1 MKRLLIG
8 SLALAAVAAPLMT
21 MTSPSASA
29 AQVKMAKPPKLAPL
43 AVTGGNP
50 YPIGTGIPGFTYG
63 HVLIFIDKPAL
74 PEPAG
79 HIDSITVTCTPVYKL
94 ANTSTD
100 FPTAPI
106 VTTFTNISDSYAS
119 ATAPAGAKY
128 DIVIPD
134 AATAAALGVTT
145 APKIR
150 LVTIPYADPA
160 NTGTAQYPP
169 LGCALTT
176 GSDPALHPAKFL
188 PGAAMTA
195 AGKAP
200 KLPSS
205 PAIDCNPLTDDGT
218 GPVPGLPLNPVV
230 VPPEIVPGVS
240 TTYHMTVGL
249 TAGGV
254 ALGVFCSTDSSYRAK
269 FLTEQTTKISASPKV
284 KAKTHTAIAK
294 KIVLNSPVNSSIT
307 LTITRSLLTYKYD
320 PTRLSATSATCIPK
334 AAKTP
339 LLATD
344 PNRIVPGFGVVLG
357 NACFVNQA
365 TGTITLISNDSNTVK
380 PGKAIVSA
388 PTDITFT
395 YTPGADTSISLDS
408 AQTYIGIAGTTVL
421 VKLSPAGT
429 YFGIP
434 DSNIGAPAITFS
446 GLL

>member
-249 TAGGV
+249 TAGTAASPV
-254 ALGVFCSTDSSYRAK
+254 PLGVFCSTDSSYRAK

-307 LTITRSLLTYKYD
+307 LSITRSLLTYKYD
-320 PTRLSATSATCIPK
+320 PTRLSATSATCVPK
-334 AAKTP
+334 AAKNPSTV
-339 LLATD
+339 T
-344 PNRIVPGFGVVLG
+344 VPGFGSVTG
-357 NACFVNQA
+357 NKCVINQA
-365 TGTITLISNDSNTVK
+365 TGTITLISNDTTVVK

-395 YTPGADTSISLDS
+395 YTPGADTSISLES
-408 AQTYIGIAGTTVL
+408 AQTYIGIAGTTVK
-421 VKLSPAGT
+421 VNLSPAGT

>member
-134 AATAAALGVTT
+134 AATADALGVTT

-200 KLPSS
+200 KVPSS

-249 TAGGV
+249 TAGTAASPV
-254 ALGVFCSTDSSYRAK
+254 PLGVFCSTDSSYRAK

-307 LTITRSLLTYKYD
+307 LSITRSLLTYKYD
-320 PTRLSATSATCIPK
+320 PTRLSATSATCVPK
-334 AAKTP
+334 AAKNPSTV
-339 LLATD
+339 TVD
-344 PNRIVPGFGVVLG
+344 GFGSVTG
-357 NACFVNQA
+357 NKCVINQA
-365 TGTITLISNDSNTVK
+365 TGTITLISNDTTVVK

-395 YTPGADTSISLDS
+395 YTPGADTSISLES
-408 AQTYIGIAGTTVL
+408 AQTYIGIAGSIVL
-421 VKLSPAGT
+421 VNLSPAGT

>member
-29 AQVKMAKPPKLAPL
+29 AQVKMDKPPKLAPL

-50 YPIGTGIPGFTYG
+50 YPIGTGIPGFEYG
-63 HVLIFIDKPAL
+63 HVLVFIDKPAL
-74 PEPAG
+74 PEAAG

-94 ANTSTD
+94 AQTATD
-100 FPTAPI
+100 IPTAPI

-128 DIVIPD
+128 DVVTPD

-145 APKIR
+145 APKLR

-176 GSDPALHPAKFL
+176 GSDPALHPTKFL
-188 PGAAMTA
+188 AGAAMTA

-205 PAIDCNPLTDDGT
+205 PAINCNPLTDDGT

-230 VPPEIVPGVS
+230 LPPEIVPGVS

-254 ALGVFCSTDSSYRAK
+254 ALGVFCSTDTSYRAK
-269 FLTEQTTKISASPKV
+269 FLTEQTTKISASPKI

-320 PTRLSATSATCIPK
+320 PSRLSTTSAACVPK

-339 LLATD
+339 TTSV
-344 PNRIVPGFGVVLG
+344 VPGFGSITG
-357 NACFVNQA
+357 NQCRVNQA
-365 TGTITLISNDSNTVK
+365 TGTITLISNDSNSVK
-380 PGKAIVSA
+380 PGKAIISA
-388 PTDITFT
+388 PSDITFT
-395 YTPGADTSISLDS
+395 YTPGADTSISLES

-421 VKLSPAGT
+421 VNLSPAGT
-429 YFGIP
+429 YFGVP
-434 DSNIGAPAITFS
+434 DANVGAPAITFS